1 VHQFILSACGG
12 AMIGAAASGLLL
24 LDGKI
29 AGISGILGGA
39 LAGARDAWRWAF
51 LAGMV
56 LAAVLAQAAN
66 VPGAPPLF
74 TEPRWFYL
82 AGGILVGIGT
92 RVGSG
97 CTSGHG
103 VCGLSNF
110 SPRSLTATMLFMGT
124 AALTVFVVRHVVR

>member
-1 VHQFILSACGG
+1 L
-12 AMIGAAASGLLL
+12 IGAAASGLVL

-29 AGISGILGGA
+29 AGISGILGNA

-51 LAGMV
+51 LAGML
-56 LAAVLAQAAN
+56 LAAAMAQVASLPE
-66 VPGAPPLF
+66 VPPVF
-74 TEPRWFYL
+74 TEPRWFYVV
-82 AGGILVGIGT
+82 GGVLVGIGT

-110 SPRSLTATMLFMGT
+110 SRRSLTATILFMGT